1 MGVLWAIVAQLAKLH
16 LQEFIKDCQQP
27 KRFLYLCTFPVLQP
41 VQHYLVGVC
50 SSRSWIIKFT
60 NVSVHKREP
69 PQKLGEGT
77 KLLTSSAQGPPSQ
90 LNHHVLSPRSVLMFS
105 VLAQSCLWLKLSG
118 RMLLVRLEKIH
129 QTLGEEGRFTP

>member
-41 VQHYLVGVC
+41 VQHYLAGVC

-69 PQKLGEGT
+69 PQKLGEAPSYSRPQLN
-77 KLLTSSAQGPPSQ
+77 LLLSSRSSFSAQSSCPQSS
-90 LNHHVLSPRSVLMFS
+90 LNPHPHPLV
-105 VLAQSCLWLKLSG
+105 KLSG